1 MRARTKR
8 GARVEAVL
16 ERLHRSRAYQGKHVV
31 IVAGKA
37 YATSRRKTLA
47 RLLDDLAQ
55 KHPGDE
61 PVLAYIPNAAPLILL
76 VR

>member
-1 MRARTKR
+1 MGTKAKRAV
-8 GARVEAVL
+8 RVEAVL
-16 ERLHRSRAYQGKHVV
+16 ERLHRSGAYQGRHVV

-47 RLLDDLAQ
+47 RLLDDVAQ

-61 PVLAYIPNAAPLILL
+61 PVLAYIPNAAPLIL
-76 VR
+76 VAR